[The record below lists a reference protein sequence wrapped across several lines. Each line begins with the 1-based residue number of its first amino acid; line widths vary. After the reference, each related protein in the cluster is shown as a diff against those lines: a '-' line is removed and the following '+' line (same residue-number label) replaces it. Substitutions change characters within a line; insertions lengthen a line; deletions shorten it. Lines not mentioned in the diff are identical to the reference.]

1 MSRAAFV
8 VQTRPEQPTGW
19 LARLVAAWRAYQ
31 RRQAERRR
39 LAEWLAMA
47 GWPRGH

>member
-1 MSRAAFV
+1 MSRLFIIL
-8 VQTRPEQPTGW
+8 QRLPQQPTGW
-19 LARLVAAWRAYQ
+19 LARLRAAWRAYQ

-47 GWPRGH
+47 GWPGGH